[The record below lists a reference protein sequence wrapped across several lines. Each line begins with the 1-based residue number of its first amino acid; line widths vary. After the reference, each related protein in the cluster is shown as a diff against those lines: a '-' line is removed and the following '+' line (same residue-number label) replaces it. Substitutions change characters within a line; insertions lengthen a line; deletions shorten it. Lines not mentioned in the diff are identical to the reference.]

1 MAAST
6 SGQGAE
12 AGLSGFGPEVVQSA
26 LAAGIPVEHLRE
38 MNAILKSKSCP
49 LDELPRQRPAP
60 KKRQGPLSE
69 SEDAEE
75 VAEEL
80 EEGDHLGEAGTPD
93 VGGGKKSDM
102 EVATMKLTAIASKL
116 SVAQDK
122 QKLESLLDG
131 GGGVAVGTESSG
143 STGTRKNAAAM
154 RALQKC
160 LLEDP
165 KYLYS
170 VMEAMEAN
178 VQSDFLSR
186 PVQPGEPMCAGATI
200 RGWLPQP
207 REMVLASCR
216 HMGCPDCGAGGGS
229 TSSLRAPD
237 CCSRP
242 GQHRCQK
249 LGGVKCRP
257 AGGPTS
263 ISSVCPASDSR
274 PLGIAA
280 RRDLRP
286 QVGGDLLGAFAGG
299 GFICGCQEEAGEWK
313 RGGQKNSRQQQC
325 RAKSKG
331 EAEGQREGRSR
342 QERPRKLRSGGREL
356 EPCVM
361 EPMNLPEGAGSGGIE
376 ADLHRSSRIHA
387 PGSAASTVSGCG
399 VLHI

>member
-38 MNAILKSKSCP
+38 MNAILKSKSCR
-49 LDELPRQRPAP
+49 LDRLPRQRPAP

-69 SEDAEE
+69 SEEE

-80 EEGDHLGEAGTPD
+80 EEGDHLVEAGAPD

-102 EVATMKLTAIASKL
+102 EVATVAIASKL
-116 SVAQDK
+116 SGAQDK

-170 VMEAMEAN
+170 VMEAN
-178 VQSDFLSR
+178 VQSEFLSR

-200 RGWLPQP
+200 RGWLTSRSRVQLYHSHV
-207 REMVLASCR
+207 RWCWQVAGIWDALIAGRVAEARARCR
-216 HMGCPDCGAGGGS
+216 
-229 TSSLRAPD
+229 L
-237 CCSRP
+237 
-242 GQHRCQK
+242 
-249 LGGVKCRP
+249 L
-257 AGGPTS
+257 
-263 ISSVCPASDSR
+263 
-274 PLGIAA
+274 IAA
-280 RRDLRP
+280 ADQASIDAGNRWCQMSPCWRLR
-286 QVGGDLLGAFAGG
+286 
-299 GFICGCQEEAGEWK
+299 
-313 RGGQKNSRQQQC
+313 
-325 RAKSKG
+325 
-331 EAEGQREGRSR
+331 
-342 QERPRKLRSGGREL
+342 
-356 EPCVM
+356 
-361 EPMNLPEGAGSGGIE
+361 
-376 ADLHRSSRIHA
+376 
-387 PGSAASTVSGCG
+387 
-399 VLHI
+399 LHIKRLPSIRFQAPWNCGTA